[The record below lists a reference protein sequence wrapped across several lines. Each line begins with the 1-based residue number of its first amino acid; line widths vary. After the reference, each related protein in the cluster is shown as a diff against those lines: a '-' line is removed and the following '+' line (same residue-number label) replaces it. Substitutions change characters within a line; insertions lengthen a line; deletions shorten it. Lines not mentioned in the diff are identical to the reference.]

1 MLAAVA
7 LVGACDGAERQR
19 PFDYDDRASLD
30 VRTSG
35 SYRVNDVRVSTL
47 TYKSP
52 KDGRVPALL
61 FVPSGEAPRAGLI
74 VQHGLPSRKED
85 VAHDAAELAS
95 LGAVVIAIDAP
106 FARPNAGEPVEFTLR
121 DREEQV
127 QLIVDLRRAVDLLRS
142 RADVDPDRIGY
153 LGISYGG
160 AMGGLLAG
168 VEHRIAAFVL
178 MVGDGGLVEHFS
190 GPEDR
195 GGPLS
200 PLEPRRRKEWI
211 AAMRPIEPLTWIKRA
226 SERTSP
232 LSFRTAGSTRAA
244 ARCSALPARG
254 SGPEADPLVRLG
266 PLPAATRMVRCR
278 PLPRRACGYRR
289 RPASELLSAIV
300 SAPRRDP
307 ASRETSGCGDP
318 GPPEANRL
326 ARFLGDGDISRS
338 PASPHRASKTP
349 PIPSSTISVMASMKS
364 VSRAQIRFR
373 GRSAML

>member
-1 MLAAVA
+1 MLAGVA

-52 KDGRVPALL
+52 QDGRVPALL

-106 FARPNAGEPVEFTLR
+106 FARPNAAEPVEFTLR

-127 QLIVDLRRAVDLLRS
+127 QLIVDLRRAVDLLHS

-168 VEHRIAAFVL
+168 VEHRITAFVL

-200 PLEPRRRKEWI
+200 SLEPKRRKEWI

-226 SERTSP
+226 SAP
-232 LSFRTAGSTRAA
+232 LLFLFGRQDQLVPPRDAARYQRAA
-244 ARCSALPARG
+244 
-254 SGPEADPLVRLG
+254 
-266 PLPAATRMVRCR
+266 
-278 PLPRRACGYRR
+278 
-289 RPASELLSAIV
+289 
-300 SAPRRDP
+300 
-307 ASRETSGCGDP
+307 P
-318 GPPEANRL
+318 GPKQIRWYDSDHFLPPRAWCD
-326 ARFLGDGDISRS
+326 AAHFLGRHVGIEGNRHQSC
-338 PASPHRASKTP
+338 
-349 PIPSSTISVMASMKS
+349 
-364 VSRAQIRFR
+364 
-373 GRSAML
+373 